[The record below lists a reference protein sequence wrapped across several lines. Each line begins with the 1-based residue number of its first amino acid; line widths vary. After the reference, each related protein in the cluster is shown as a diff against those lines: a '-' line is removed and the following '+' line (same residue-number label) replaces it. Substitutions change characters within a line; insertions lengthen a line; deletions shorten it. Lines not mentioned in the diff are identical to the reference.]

1 MKQNQAGIKS
11 ESSTTVVGES
21 GASPTKSADKL
32 ADAALAGAA
41 LSEIPERQVT
51 EDDILEFTKRTG
63 LSVFEASAKTGSGVE
78 SSFIALT
85 DALID
90 QAVKNGANKKKSET
104 KSKKQEE
111 NKDINNPYYKA
122 DDSDTPYDEK
132 RIKMKRINGK
142 GISQQDRAMMYC
154 C

>member
-1 MKQNQAGIKS
+1 M
-11 ESSTTVVGES
+11 
-21 GASPTKSADKL
+21 
-32 ADAALAGAA
+32 
-41 LSEIPERQVT
+41 T
-51 EDDILEFTKRTG
+51 EDDILDFTKRTG

-90 QAVKNGANKKKSET
+90 QAIKNGTSKKKTDS
-104 KSKKQEE
+104 KIKKQED
-111 NKDINNPYYKA
+111 NRDMSNPYYKT
-122 DDSDTPYDEK
+122 DDSDIPYDER

-142 GISQQDRAMMYC
+142 GISHQDRAMMYC

>member
-1 MKQNQAGIKS
+1 MSLG
-11 ESSTTVVGES
+11 
-21 GASPTKSADKL
+21 
-32 ADAALAGAA
+32 AGAGT
-41 LSEIPERQVT
+41 EIPERQVT

-90 QAVKNGANKKKSET
+90 QAVKNGSNKKKDEK

-142 GISQQDRAMMYC
+142 GIS
-154 C
+154 

>member
-1 MKQNQAGIKS
+1 MLQGM
-11 ESSTTVVGES
+11 
-21 GASPTKSADKL
+21 
-32 ADAALAGAA
+32 
-41 LSEIPERQVT
+41 EIPERQVT

-90 QAVKNGANKKKSET
+90 QAVKNGGNKKKSSVS
-104 KSKKQEE
+104 SKKSEAD
-111 NKDINNPYYKA
+111 KDINNPYYKA

-132 RIKMKRINGK
+132 RIKMKRIHGK
-142 GISQQDRAMMYC
+142 GIS
-154 C
+154 

>member
-1 MKQNQAGIKS
+1 MNPKS
-11 ESSTTVVGES
+11 EQSTQVDGES
-21 GASPTKSADKL
+21 GASPTKSAADKNEML
-32 ADAALAGAA
+32 QGM
-41 LSEIPERQVT
+41 EIPERQVT

-90 QAVKNGANKKKSET
+90 QAVKNGGNKKKSSVS
-104 KSKKQEE
+104 SKKSEAD
-111 NKDINNPYYKA
+111 KDINNPYYKA

-132 RIKMKRINGK
+132 RIKMKRIHGK
-142 GISQQDRAMMYC
+142 GIS
-154 C
+154 

>member
-1 MKQNQAGIKS
+1 
-11 ESSTTVVGES
+11 
-21 GASPTKSADKL
+21 
-32 ADAALAGAA
+32 
-41 LSEIPERQVT
+41 
-51 EDDILEFTKRTG
+51 LEFTKRTG

-90 QAVKNGANKKKSET
+90 QAVKNGNNKKKTET
-104 KSKKQEE
+104 KSKKQAED
-111 NKDINNPYYKA
+111 NSKDINNPYYKA

>member
-1 MKQNQAGIKS
+1 M
-11 ESSTTVVGES
+11 
-21 GASPTKSADKL
+21 
-32 ADAALAGAA
+32 
-41 LSEIPERQVT
+41 T

-90 QAVKNGANKKKSET
+90 QAVKNGNNKKKSEGAKT
-104 KSKKQEE
+104 KNKQGDDSYSA
-111 NKDINNPYYKA
+111 KDIGNPYYKA
-122 DDSDTPYDEK
+122 EDSDTPYDEK

-142 GISQQDRAMMYC
+142 GIS
-154 C
+154 